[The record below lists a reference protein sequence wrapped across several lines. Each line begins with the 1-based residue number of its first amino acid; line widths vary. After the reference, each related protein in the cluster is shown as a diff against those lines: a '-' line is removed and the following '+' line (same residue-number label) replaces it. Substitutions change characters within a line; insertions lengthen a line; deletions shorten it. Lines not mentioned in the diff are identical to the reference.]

1 MRTFYIFNISDYLAN
16 LTKDNPYNLFR
27 TLEGVYYLDKND
39 LDLGV
44 SLFEQIAI
52 PFHKEEI
59 GKLIYDTYKNND
71 FYTKVGNKHRIY
83 NKYLDEIVEMEPRCT
98 YILLKTN
105 TSKKNIFQNLLINKN
120 LFACDFKNKD
130 YFWIDRLISCN

>member
-1 MRTFYIFNISDYLAN
+1 MRTFYIFNISDYLAT

-39 LDLGV
+39 LDLGI
-44 SLFEQIAI
+44 SLFDQIAV

-59 GKLIYDTYKNND
+59 SQLIYDTYKNND
-71 FYTKVGNKHRIY
+71 FYTVVGNKHRIY
-83 NKYLDEIVEMEPRCT
+83 NKYLDELVEMEPRCT

-105 TSKKNIFQNLLINKN
+105 ASKKNIFQNLLINKN

-130 YFWIDRLISCN
+130 YFWLDKLVSYN